1 MSKNLVMVFT
11 RNPELG
17 KVKTRLAKTIGD
29 NNALKVYK
37 YLLDHTHHTLL
48 QLNIDK
54 AVYYSVAIR
63 EDDIWNSNQFQKH
76 LQQGEDLGLRMQH
89 AFESAFKANYDKV
102 IIIGSD
108 LLDLKANHIQKALDA
123 LDTNDIVIGPAQD
136 GGYYLMGMKTL
147 FPKVFQNK
155 NWGTDSV
162 FQDTM
167 QDLQNL
173 DVHLLDEL
181 NDIDTFEDFKVYP
194 ELKQLIE

>member
-1 MSKNLVMVFT
+1 MSKDLVMVFT

-29 NNALKVYK
+29 TAALKVYE
-37 YLLDHTHHTLL
+37 YLLNHTYHTLL

-54 AVYYSVAIR
+54 AVYYSVAVR
-63 EDDIWNSNQFQKH
+63 DNDLWNATHFQKH
-76 LQQGEDLGLRMQH
+76 LQQGDDLGIRMQH
-89 AFESAFKANYDKV
+89 AFETAFKANYDKV

-108 LLDLKANHIQKALDA
+108 LLDLKAAHIQDALDA
-123 LDTNDIVIGPAQD
+123 LNTNDVVIGPAYD
-136 GGYYLMGMKTL
+136 GGYYLMGMTNL
-147 FPKVFQNK
+147 HPAVFQNK

-167 QDLQNL
+167 RDLQNL

-181 NDIDTFEDFKVYP
+181 NDIDTFDDFKVYP

>member
-1 MSKNLVMVFT
+1 MSKDLVMVFT

-29 NNALKVYK
+29 TAALKVYE
-37 YLLDHTHHTLL
+37 YLLNHTHHTLL

-54 AVYYSVAIR
+54 AVYYSVAVR
-63 EDDIWNSNQFQKH
+63 DNDLWNATHFQKH
-76 LQQGEDLGLRMQH
+76 LQQGNDLGIRMQH
-89 AFESAFKANYDKV
+89 AFETAFKANYDKV

-108 LLDLKANHIQKALDA
+108 LLDLKAAHIQDALDA
-123 LDTNDIVIGPAQD
+123 LNTNDVVIGPAHD
-136 GGYYLMGMKTL
+136 GGYYLMGMTNL
-147 FPKVFQNK
+147 HPAVFQNK

-167 QDLQNL
+167 RDLQNL

-181 NDIDTFEDFKVYP
+181 NDIDTFDDFKVYP

>member
-1 MSKNLVMVFT
+1 MSKDLVMVFT

-29 NNALKVYK
+29 TAALKVYT
-37 YLLDHTHHTLL
+37 YLLNHTHNTLM

-63 EDDIWNSNQFQKH
+63 QDDIWDTSHFQKH
-76 LQQGEDLGLRMQH
+76 LQHGEDLGLRMQH
-89 AFESAFKANYDKV
+89 AFETAFKANYDKV

-108 LLDLKANHIQKALDA
+108 LLDLKATHIQHALEA
-123 LDTNDIVIGPAQD
+123 LNTHDVVIGPAQD
-136 GGYYLMGMKTL
+136 GGYYLMGMTTL
-147 FPKVFQNK
+147 HPKVFQNK

-162 FQDTM
+162 FHDTM

-173 DVHLLDEL
+173 DVLLLDEL

>member
-1 MSKNLVMVFT
+1 MSKDLVMVFT

-29 NNALKVYK
+29 TAALKVYE
-37 YLLDHTHHTLL
+37 YLLNHTHHTLL

-54 AVYYSVAIR
+54 AVYYSVAVR
-63 EDDIWNSNQFQKH
+63 DNDLWNATHFQKH
-76 LQQGEDLGLRMQH
+76 LQQGDDLGIRMQH
-89 AFESAFKANYDKV
+89 AFETAFKANYDKV

-108 LLDLKANHIQKALDA
+108 LLDLKAAHIQDALDA
-123 LDTNDIVIGPAQD
+123 LNTNDVVIGPAYD
-136 GGYYLMGMKTL
+136 GGYYLMGMTNL
-147 FPKVFQNK
+147 HPAVFQNK

-167 QDLQNL
+167 RDLQNL

-181 NDIDTFEDFKVYP
+181 NDIDTFDDFKVYP

>member
-1 MSKNLVMVFT
+1 MSKDLVMVFT

-29 NNALKVYK
+29 TAALKVYE
-37 YLLDHTHHTLL
+37 YLLNHTHHTLL

-54 AVYYSVAIR
+54 AVYYSVAVR
-63 EDDIWNSNQFQKH
+63 DKDLWNATHFQKH
-76 LQQGEDLGLRMQH
+76 LQQGDDLGIRMQH
-89 AFESAFKANYDKV
+89 AFETAFKANYDKV

-108 LLDLKANHIQKALDA
+108 LLDLKAAHIQDALDA
-123 LDTNDIVIGPAQD
+123 LNTNDVVIGPAHD
-136 GGYYLMGMKTL
+136 GGYYLMGMTNL
-147 FPKVFQNK
+147 HPAVFQNK

-167 QDLQNL
+167 RDLQNL

-181 NDIDTFEDFKVYP
+181 NDIDTFDDFKVYP